1 MSLDRVLTTF
11 GGRILK
17 PTHYEVLLDT
27 QGLNIDYLNASDYV
41 PANGNLTLYA
51 ETINFPGRQTLSKQ
65 NTTFGASREIGYDSA
80 FSGEISI
87 VFRYTDNMPK
97 GAAGIRNMFEQ
108 WMNYIA
114 RPDSGEVGY
123 YNDYT
128 TNMTINLYP
137 TDDMTNKAIE
147 LTINEVYPKV
157 VSDIELGH
165 NLSDTYLTNTVNFA
179 YRHYNYTNYS
189 HHSPGF

>member
-1 MSLDRVLTTF
+1 MSLDRVLSTF

-27 QGLNIDYLNASDYV
+27 QSLNISYLNASDYV
-41 PANGNLTLYA
+41 PNSGNLTLYA

-65 NTTFGASREIGYDSA
+65 NTTFGALREIGYDAA
-80 FSGEISI
+80 FSGEITI
-87 VFRYTDNMPK
+87 VFRYTADMPG

-123 YNDYT
+123 YDDYT

-137 TDDMTNKAIE
+137 VNDMDNKAIE
-147 LTINEVYPKV
+147 LTINEVYPKS

-165 NLSDTYLTNTVNFA
+165 SLSDIYLKNTVSFA
-179 YRHYNYTNYS
+179 YRHYNYTNYRTNR
-189 HHSPGF
+189 